1 MESRVD
7 ESTERSTEGKKEEKE
22 DNDDGAGTEEQVA
35 TTEAS
40 AKDED
45 GDRVAEVA
53 LRIWVA

>member
-45 GDRVAEVA
+45 GDRVAEVG